1 MAIKNSAGATVE
13 KIKPVVVTKTV
24 SADTSAFIK
33 EAMYLTVKEGTATKA
48 QMKGYL
54 LGGKTGTAQK
64 YPREAGKNLV
74 SFLGFIEAEGR
85 KIVYY
90 VVVDEAHDEEMMSK
104 SSTASTLAAGILEE
118 ALPYLKIYPEGEIK
132 YYIETVEE
140 EDILTNETDNPD
152 YLPENDEST
161 ADVIEET
168 VAGAAETEEPE
179 AEVTE

>member
-1 MAIKNSAGATVE
+1 M
-13 KIKPVVVTKTV
+13 
-24 SADTSAFIK
+24 
-33 EAMYLTVKEGTATKA
+33 
-48 QMKGYL
+48 
-54 LGGKTGTAQK
+54 
-64 YPREAGKNLV
+64 
-74 SFLGFIEAEGR
+74 
-85 KIVYY
+85 YY

-104 SSTASTLAAGILEE
+104 STTASTLAASILEE

-168 VAGAAETEEPE
+168 AAEETEEPE
-179 AEVTE
+179 PEVTE